1 MQCFRCIVQLCRLDI
16 RMLANQQAVS
26 CIAVDLGAQTALLT
40 VRRLGIRWG
49 TESLGCKKTGIA
61 IGLGAAAWCKCNS
74 SDVSAVAT
82 GPGCTLRLLQVQ
94 VHEYRFGQTRTT
106 YM

>member
-1 MQCFRCIVQLCRLDI
+1 
-16 RMLANQQAVS
+16 MLANQQAVS

-61 IGLGAAAWCKCNS
+61 IGLSAAAWCKCNS